1 MFDTVLIANR
11 GEIAVR
17 VIRTLRSLGVRSV
30 AVFSDADAGARH
42 VAEADVAVHIGP
54 TPANQSYLNVRAVL
68 DAAVRTRAQ
77 AVHPGYGFL
86 SENAEFARACAAAGL
101 VFIGP
106 PVAAIEAMGDKIR
119 AKATVSAAGVPVVP
133 GGGEPG
139 LSDERLAEIARD
151 IGFPVL
157 LKPSAGGGGK
167 GMRLV
172 EADAQLRDAIT
183 GARREARGS
192 FGDDT
197 LLVERFVTDPR
208 HIEIQVLAD
217 QHGTVLHLG
226 ERECS
231 LQRRHQKIIEEA
243 PSPLLTPAQRAAMG
257 AAAVEAARA
266 VDYTGAGTVEFIVNG
281 SSTKGT
287 ADDSALEYFFM
298 EMNTRLQVEHPVTEM
313 VTGLDLVE
321 LQLRV
326 AAGEKLSLTQDDI
339 AVDGHAVEARI
350 YAEDP
355 ARGFLP
361 TGGRVLSLREPSG
374 PGIRV
379 DSALR
384 PALEVGGAYDPM
396 LAKVIAH
403 GPDRETALRR
413 LDGALVDTSILGVPT
428 NVAFLRALLRHPA
441 VAAGDLDTGLVERSL
456 DVLVDD
462 VIPEPVY
469 AVAALQRVLA
479 LEPAGPIVDPWD
491 LPGGWRL
498 GEPAWSTWRFELSG
512 HEPVDVR
519 VRGRAGAAE
528 VTVGGG
534 DPVAC
539 ALRSDNGIAGPELVL
554 SYRGA
559 TQRYNTAGTD
569 GLRWLGRRGRS
580 WALAETGRLAAART
594 SAGGALGGELRS
606 PMPGTVLA
614 VSVAE
619 GDTVVAGQPLLV
631 IEAMKMEHTIAAPTD
646 GVVSALAVRE
656 GQQVAVDQA
665 LATVSPVQS
674 NDTAPEAAGEK
685 S

>member
-54 TPANQSYLNVRAVL
+54 TPANPSYLNMRAVL

-428 NVAFLRALLRHPA
+428 NVAFLRALLRHPD

-594 SAGGALGGELRS
+594 GAGGALGGELRS

-656 GQQVAVDQA
+656 GQQVAVDQP